1 MLCRCLNRARKVR
14 GHIYVLVVSMWPL
27 STVFMYTYMNAHFA
41 GLGHAPQL
49 SLFYKNEQHQY
60 HINDGVKLVW
70 CLNHSLLMS
79 MWVNYQPWY
88 YNRANKWQSK
98 NVLSLFSNVLLFTF
112 IVLYTVI
119 NIGVILLTQCL
130 ILFCDAKIYKITLYL
145 KDEQRCGKIR

>member
-1 MLCRCLNRARKVR
+1 MLWRCLNRAKKVR
-14 GHIYVLVVSMWPL
+14 GHIYVLGISMWPL
-27 STVFMYTYMNAHFA
+27 SIVFIYTYMNGLFA
-41 GLGHAPQL
+41 GLVHAPQL

-60 HINDGVKLVW
+60 HTSGGVKLGL

-130 ILFCDAKIYKITLYL
+130 IMFCGTKIYKITLYL
-145 KDEQRCGKIR
+145 KDEQSCGKLR